1 MSRRSIL
8 AGVAAVAG
16 AGIAGEGAPAL
27 SLPANDARLL
37 ALKAALA
44 RAGQWH
50 ELCAIDAG
58 RDFTSS
64 EAQAVAEAA
73 QESALDAWEAVLFQ
87 MAETPA
93 AGMVGVAVKA
103 EQVALAVRGIGRR
116 REGLGRE
123 PARRLGAAGAGGGGV
138 TANSQPEPPLIP

>member
-1 MSRRSIL
+1 MSRRQIL
-8 AGVAAVAG
+8 AGFASAAVGLGGVG
-16 AGIAGEGAPAL
+16 AQSRP
-27 SLPANDARLL
+27 LPANDARLL

-44 RAGQWH
+44 RADQWH
-50 ELCAIDAG
+50 ELCALDAG

-64 EAQAVAEAA
+64 VAQAVAEAA

-103 EQVALAVRGIGRR
+103 EQVALAVCAGSSAGEKALAESLRAD
-116 REGLGRE
+116 L
-123 PARRLGAAGAGGGGV
+123 ARLVPGVV
-138 TANSQPEPPLIP
+138 TA